1 MTNSNTN
8 VYLQKQIES
17 ASRVEQVVMLYDGA
31 IRFYLKAKQAIE
43 QGKVEDRFNYNR
55 RATDII
61 TYLLDTLDVEQGGE
75 VAERLSRIYTFI
87 LTRQMQID
95 LKNDTA
101 AVDEI
106 VGHLKALRKAWE
118 DIARKGAAAAS
129 AEAAGQKPEGHSEEE
144 KKADPKGPRSA
155 IA

>member
-1 MTNSNTN
+1 
-8 VYLQKQIES
+8 
-17 ASRVEQVVMLYDGA
+17 MLYDGA

-43 QGKVEDRFNYNR
+43 QGDIEARFNYNC

-61 TYLLDTLDVEQGGE
+61 TYLLDTLDVEKGGE
-75 VAERLSRIYTFI
+75 VAERLRRIYTFI

-95 LKNDTA
+95 LKNDVT

-106 VGHLKALRKAWE
+106 VTHLKALRKSWE
-118 DIARKGAAAAS
+118 DIAKKGAAQAA
-129 AEAAGQKPEGHSEEE
+129 AEAAGTQNSTQEDGE
-144 KKADPKGPRSA
+144 KKTDDKTRRSA